1 MVLIVALLSIVLPAM
16 AYAAVLSTPP
26 TEFFAT
32 FPATSA
38 WLFISVLCAFIAA
51 VGIIA
56 KLVRDS
62 INKSI
67 RVAEQANEA
76 QWMEIRNLSRSHRK
90 LDKRLTILETH
101 HEHNHGGRRAYDPDV
116 RLTEEDDV

>member
-1 MVLIVALLSIVLPAM
+1 MALIVALLSIVLPAM
-16 AYAAVLSTPP
+16 AYAAALSTPP
-26 TEFFAT
+26 TEFFAA

-56 KLVRDS
+56 NLVRNS

-76 QWMEIRNLSRSHRK
+76 QWMEIRNLSKSHGK

-116 RLTEEDDV
+116 RLTEEDNA

>member
-1 MVLIVALLSIVLPAM
+1 MPLLLIILCIVLPTM
-16 AYAAVLSTPP
+16 AYAAALSTPP
-26 TEFFAT
+26 TEFFST

-56 KLVRDS
+56 KLVKDS

-67 RVAEQANEA
+67 ASAEKANVS
-76 QWMEIRNLSRSHRK
+76 QWKAIQGINT
-90 LDKRLTILETH
+90 RLTILETH
-101 HEHNHGGRRAYDPDV
+101 HEHNHGGRRIYDPEIRNESIGGTCGD
-116 RLTEEDDV
+116 